1 MSQCRRAVLAGVA
14 LAALVLG
21 GCATSHHGSDAPA
34 GAAATT
40 TTTSRTSSA
49 PAGVTAPT
57 TRVFTPYGRGGA
69 PTAGVVAH
77 RSGSCFTRSIT
88 VAARGAFRC
97 FAANTIL
104 DPCFAKPGTKH
115 LLDCYASPWA
125 RAVQLHVATLPTA
138 TTTVNVT
145 RPWAIELAGGQRC
158 VVTNGTA
165 PTVRGVSLGYLC
177 TDGDAGLRQ
186 DPVGGAMS
194 ALFRATDGAI
204 TTRAVDVV
212 WRAVTNAG

>member
-1 MSQCRRAVLAGVA
+1 MSLCRRAVVAGVA
-14 LAALVLG
+14 LAAMVLG
-21 GCATSHHGSDAPA
+21 GCATSHHGTDAPA
-34 GAAATT
+34 GAAATST
-40 TTTSRTSSA
+40 TQTSSA

-57 TRVFTPYGRGGA
+57 MRVFTPYGRGGA

-88 VAARGAFRC
+88 VATRGALRC

-115 LLDCYASPWA
+115 VLDCYASPWS
-125 RAVQLHVATLPTA
+125 RAVQLHVAKLPKA
-138 TTTVNVT
+138 AAAAHVT
-145 RPWAIELAGGQRC
+145 RPWAIELAGGQHC

-165 PTVRGVSLGYLC
+165 STVRGVSLGYLC
-177 TDGDAGLRQ
+177 TGGAAGLRS
-186 DPVGGAMS
+186 PTGHSMS

-212 WRAVTNAG
+212 WRAVASTG